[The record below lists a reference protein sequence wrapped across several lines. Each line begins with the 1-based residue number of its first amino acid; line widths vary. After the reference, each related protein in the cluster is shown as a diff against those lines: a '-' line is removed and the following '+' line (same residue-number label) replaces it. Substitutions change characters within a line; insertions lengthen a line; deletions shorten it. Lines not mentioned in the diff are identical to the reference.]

1 MDSFKKGLLLTSLS
15 IILTGCGGG
24 TTNIRPDQPDDPPF
38 FERPPLDPSKCMPYT
53 TETAYRIWN
62 QSTCNFEIDEPVARN
77 IFETT
82 AYKQTESVNMTKA
95 WNAWARGI
103 TGAGVK
109 VAVIDS
115 GISTDADVNEKV
127 VERGVFGADYTDNNL
142 KAHGSGV
149 ASVIADTGRDASV
162 GGWKGVAPGASIIDV
177 QAGEGDGTFYQNSI
191 VTGGKWAIDQ
201 GAKIINLSLGGGG
214 WTDLSLHRKARDND
228 VLLVWSAGNNH
239 DATDAQR
246 SASECLYDASF
257 CDTNIVVGGV
267 VAPYNEETGEY
278 DLENAV
284 SRGNKAGD
292 MKDHFLVAAFTTKMG
307 GTTNTSTSGSGTS
320 FSAPAVSG
328 AAALVKERHAHL
340 TSGEVKAI
348 LLESATDL
356 GEVGVDE
363 VFGHGLLNI
372 KGAMAPLGDFGFST
386 SSTVNSAPKQ
396 SAAIVTSNINMKSFA
411 LSTTAAFDKYGRDFA
426 ISNAD
431 LTKQAIQTATVNALN
446 VSDIHTRKDFDQNVK
461 SGDIEVGISANKKGL
476 KAKVA
481 DGVKVGISQETDSF
495 LGSDFK
501 GLFGGINTTSATVE
515 VEKNLIKTANSYV
528 KANAQAKASVASGSD
543 SFTKSMNAMAVD
555 LGVEAGINVNGVLI
569 KGSVALPNNVVAGK
583 ANFILPQGR
592 TLDGQ
597 VISKEVSSDIK
608 SEFAPVLS
616 ASIETMLSEEI
627 SFQAGA
633 QTNGMDIGVG
643 AGVIRR
649 W

>member
-1 MDSFKKGLLLTSLS
+1 MEFFKKGLLLTSIT

-24 TTNIRPDQPDDPPF
+24 TISVKPDEPDDPPF

-53 TETAYRIWN
+53 SETDYRIWN
-62 QSTCNFEIDEPVARN
+62 QQTCNFEIDEPVARE
-77 IFETT
+77 IFETL
-82 AYKQTESVNMTKA
+82 AYRQTTSVSMTNA
-95 WNAWARGI
+95 SNAWARGI
-103 TGAGVK
+103 TGEGVK
-109 VAVIDS
+109 VAVIDT
-115 GISTDADVNEKV
+115 GVSTDAIVNEKV
-127 VERGVFGADYTDNNL
+127 VERAVFGANYTDNNL
-142 KAHGSGV
+142 KSHGSRV
-149 ASVIADTGRDASV
+149 ASVIADTGRDTSLD
-162 GGWKGVAPGASIIDV
+162 GWKGVAPGASIIDV
-177 QAGEGDGTFYQNSI
+177 QAGEVNGTFYQDSI
-191 VTGGKWAIDQ
+191 VNGGKWAIDQ

-228 VLLVWSAGNNH
+228 VLLVWSAGNDH

-246 SASECLYDASF
+246 SAAECLYDASF

-267 VAPYNEETGEY
+267 EADYNEATGVY

-292 MKDHFLVAAFTTKMG
+292 MKDHFLVGAYTTRMSS
-307 GTTNTSTSGSGTS
+307 TTNALTTSSGTS

-340 TSGEVKAI
+340 SAGEVKSI

-372 KGAMAPLGDFGFST
+372 KGAMAPLGDFGFT
-386 SSTVNSAPKQ
+386 ASSTVNSAPKK
-396 SAAIVTSNINMKSFA
+396 SAAIVTSNINMQSFA
-411 LSTTAAFDKYGRDFA
+411 ASTTAAFDKYGRDFA

-431 LTKQAIQTATVNALN
+431 LTKQAIKTATVDALN
-446 VSDIHTRKDFDQNVK
+446 VSAIHTRKDFDQNMK
-461 SGDIEVGISANKKGL
+461 SGDLEVGLSENKKGV

-515 VEKNLIKTANSYV
+515 VEKNLVKTANSYV
-528 KANAQAKASVASGSD
+528 KANAQAKASTATGSD
-543 SFTKSMNAMAVD
+543 SFTKSMNALAFD

-597 VISKEVSSDIK
+597 VISEEVSSDIE
-608 SEFAPVLS
+608 SEFSPVLS

-643 AGVIRR
+643 AGIIRR